1 MNLMGKIDNILKN
14 DLGLKICATHLLEKK
29 KKEGILKDLHMIYS
43 LVYNNVKI
51 SDINANLM

>member
-29 KKEGILKDLHMIYS
+29 KKK
-43 LVYNNVKI
+43 
-51 SDINANLM
+51 AF

>member
-29 KKEGILKDLHMIYS
+29 KRRHFERSTYDL
-43 LVYNNVKI
+43 LFG
-51 SDINANLM
+51 L